1 MGGTSSGTR
10 RVGTGSG
17 SGSGSSNRVWVRC
30 MGCLPGGRGVGWSDG
45 WWAGGWG

>member
-30 MGCLPGGRGVGWSDG
+30 MGCLPGGE
-45 WWAGGWG
+45 GGWME